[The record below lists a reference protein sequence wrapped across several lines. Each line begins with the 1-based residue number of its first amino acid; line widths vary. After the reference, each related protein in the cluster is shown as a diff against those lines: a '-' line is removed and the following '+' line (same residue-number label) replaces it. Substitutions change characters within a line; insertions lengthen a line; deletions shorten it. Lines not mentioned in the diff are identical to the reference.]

1 MYNQDAGAAKGC
13 LKLGWG
19 VVVDGELQREALFRE
34 MDGHDE
40 DLFADRSTPFVT
52 RTKHIFAN
60 CLQRLGTL
68 ENRSDLV
75 KAVAGFTSVDRFQV
89 MIHLRRMSL
98 GDIYRM
104 EVECEKCGC
113 TAVKMFDLSQ
123 IKTEYPES
131 PEQRIYEE
139 ILPSGTIV
147 KWEVMTGD
155 KEEISAKIR
164 EYEQTSSDKKGA
176 RANKDIEKARIS
188 LAMWLRVISVGD
200 FVFKRR
206 FPLNHDGVPIV
217 DMEEIAVLQ
226 GMSMSDRL
234 KLRHKMEKVEAGPDL
249 KFEFR
254 CEKDGCKRLQETT
267 VDITQS
273 EFFFPLDV

>member
-1 MYNQDAGAAKGC
+1 

-19 VVVDGELQREALFRE
+19 VVVDGVLHRDGLFRE
-34 MDGHDE
+34 LDGHDE

-52 RTKHIFAN
+52 RTKHIFSN

-68 ENRSDLV
+68 EDRKDLV
-75 KAVAGFTSVDRFQV
+75 KAVSQFTTVDRFQV

-98 GDIYRM
+98 GDMYRM

-113 TAVKMFDLSQ
+113 TAQKMFDLSQ
-123 IKTEYPES
+123 IRTEYPET
-131 PEQRIYEE
+131 PEQRVYEG
-139 ILPSGTIV
+139 IAPSGTII

-164 EYEQTSSDKKGA
+164 EYEQTSSDKKA
-176 RANKDIEKARIS
+176 SRANKDIEKARIS

-200 FVFKRR
+200 RVFKRT
-206 FPLNHDGVPIV
+206 FPVNHDGVPIV

-226 GMSMSDRL
+226 GMSMKDRL
-234 KLRHKMEKVEAGPDL
+234 WLRHKMEKTEAGPDL

-254 CEKDGCKRLQETT
+254 CEKDGCKHLQETT